1 MTQLTSTPYAD
12 ATIDDAGIATLTVT
26 NSKPLNIVGTP
37 AIAELT
43 DALKERRKNDDV
55 RVLVFRGS
63 GDKAFIGGAD
73 IYEMSELDQSPASSS
88 SRGCGTFAL
97 RCMTSRRP
105 SSRGCPGTRSVVVLR
120 SRWRRTSG

>member
-43 DALKERRKNDDV
+43 DALKELRKNDDV

-73 IYEMSELDQSPASSS
+73 IYEMSELDQSPARSS
-88 SRGCGTFAL
+88 SRGCEPL
-97 RCMTSRRP
+97 RCGARLPDARHHAAV
-105 SSRGCPGTRSVVVLR
+105 RVHA
-120 SRWRRTSG
+120 RWWS